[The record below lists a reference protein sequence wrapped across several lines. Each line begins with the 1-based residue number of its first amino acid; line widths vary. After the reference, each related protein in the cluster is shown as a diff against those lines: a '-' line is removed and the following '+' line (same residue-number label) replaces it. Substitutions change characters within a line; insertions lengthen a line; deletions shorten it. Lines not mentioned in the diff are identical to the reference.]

1 MKKLYPLLGLALLV
15 SVSGCDKKQEAAPAP
30 EATQAA
36 AVTQPAPVRPNR
48 PFVWGNAN
56 VYFLLTD
63 RFNNGNPANDLMY
76 GRQADAAPE
85 RGFQGGDIAGI
96 TAKIRE
102 GYFDKLGV
110 DAIWLTPHVQQI
122 PDSTDEGTGKSYG
135 YHGYWTLDWTA
146 VDANFGTMD
155 DMKEFVQTAHDHGIR
170 VLLDVV
176 INHTG
181 PATEKA
187 PAWPDPWV
195 RTSPACTYKDAPT
208 TISCTL
214 VANLPD
220 IRTESETEVDLP
232 PQLVEKWKAEGRYE
246 QEVKE
251 LDEFFARTKLTRTP
265 RHYIMKWHSDWIKD
279 LGVDGFRVDTV
290 KHTEEVV
297 WAELKKVASETF
309 EEWKRNNPTKAFHND
324 PFFMVGEVYNYG
336 IQGGTQFDLGGGKV
350 VNYYANGFDALISF
364 SLKGDANKDY
374 ETLFTEYSDL
384 LNYDALKDYTVL
396 NYITSH
402 DDGGPFDKE
411 RKRVFEAGTK
421 LLLAPGMAQIY
432 YGDETARNL
441 IIPGTEG
448 DATLRSF
455 MNWDE
460 LKNNVEK
467 NGYHVADVFEH
478 WSKLGKFRQNNVA
491 VGAGEHEVLADEP
504 YTFKRTYDKNGISNK
519 VVVALGVPKNQAN
532 SITVEGVFDD
542 GETVKDYYSD
552 QTAVVTEGTATFTT
566 PYDLILIAK

>member
-1 MKKLYPLLGLALLV
+1 MKTLLSLLGIALLAT
-15 SVSGCDKKQEAAPAP
+15 GCDKKEEPTSSAPESTPPAASSAPAP
-30 EATQAA
+30 L
-36 AVTQPAPVRPNR
+36 APKR
-48 PFVWGNAN
+48 PFVWANAN
-56 VYFLLTD
+56 IYFLLTD

-76 GRQADAAPE
+76 DRKADAAIM

-102 GYFDKLGV
+102 GYFEKLGI

-135 YHGYWTLDWTA
+135 YHGYWALDWTLM
-146 VDANFGTMD
+146 DANFGTLD
-155 DMKEFVQTAHDHGIR
+155 EMKEFVQTAHDHGIR

-176 INHTG
+176 VNHTG

-187 PAWPDPWV
+187 PAWPDGWV
-195 RTSPACTYKDAPT
+195 RTEPACTYKDAPT

-220 IRTESETEVDLP
+220 IRTESDEAVELP
-232 PQLVEKWKAEGRYE
+232 PQLVQKWKAEGRYE

-251 LDEFFARTKLTRTP
+251 LDEFFTRTQLTRSP
-265 RHYIMKWHSDWIKD
+265 RNYIFKWHLDWIKD
-279 LGVDGFRVDTV
+279 LGIDGFRVDTV
-290 KHTEEVV
+290 KHTEENV
-297 WAELKKVASETF
+297 WAELKKLATEAHN
-309 EEWKRNNPTKAFHND
+309 EWKKNNPGKLFHDD

-336 IQGGTQFDLGGGKV
+336 IQDGTQFDLGGGKV
-350 VNYYANGFDALISF
+350 VNYFANGFDSLISF
-364 SLKGDANKDY
+364 SMKGDANKDY
-374 ETLFTEYSDL
+374 EAIFSEYSDL
-384 LNYDALKDYTVL
+384 LHYDALKDYSVL

-402 DDGGPFDKE
+402 DDGTPFDKE

-421 LLLAPGMAQIY
+421 LLLSPGAAQIY

-441 IIPGTEG
+441 IIEGAQG

-467 NGYHVADVFEH
+467 NGYRVADVYEH
-478 WSKLGKFRQNNVA
+478 FSKLGQFRQKNLA
-491 VGAGEHEVLADEP
+491 VGAGEHEVLADAP
-504 YTFKRTYDKNGISNK
+504 YTFKRTYAKNGIDSK
-519 VVVALGVPKNQAN
+519 VVVALDVPKNQAN
-532 SITVEGVFDD
+532 SITVEGVFAD

-552 QTAVVTEGTATFTT
+552 QTAVVAEGKATFTT
-566 PYDLILIAK
+566 PYDLILIAQ

>member
-1 MKKLYPLLGLALLV
+1 MKTLFSLIGLALLV
-15 SVSGCDKKQEAAPAP
+15 SGCDKKEEATPAPVPESTPPITEAAPLAP
-30 EATQAA
+30 K
-36 AVTQPAPVRPNR
+36 R
-48 PFVWGNAN
+48 PFVWANAN

-76 GRQADAAPE
+76 DRKADAALM

-102 GYFDKLGV
+102 GYFDNLGV

-135 YHGYWTLDWTA
+135 YHGYWTLDWT
-146 VDANFGTMD
+146 VMDANYGTLD
-155 DMKEFVQTAHDHGIR
+155 EMKEFVQTAHDHGIR

-176 INHTG
+176 VNHTG

-187 PAWPDPWV
+187 PAWPETWV

-220 IRTESETEVDLP
+220 IRTESDEAVELP
-232 PQLVEKWKAEGRYE
+232 PQLVAKWKAEGRYE

-251 LDEFFARTKLTRTP
+251 LDEFFTRTKLP
-265 RHYIMKWHSDWIKD
+265 RSPRNHIMKWHLDWIKD

-290 KHTEEVV
+290 KHTEENV
-297 WAELKKVASETF
+297 WAELKKLAVEAHA
-309 EEWKRNNPTKAFHND
+309 EWKKQNPGKLFHDD

-336 IQGGTQFDLGGGKV
+336 IQGGTNFDLGGGKV
-350 VNYYANGFDALISF
+350 VNYYANGFDSLISF
-364 SLKGDANKDY
+364 SMKGDANKDY
-374 ETLFTEYSDL
+374 DTLFSEYSDI
-384 LNYDALKDYTVL
+384 LNYDSLKDYTVL
-396 NYITSH
+396 NYVTSH

-421 LLLAPGMAQIY
+421 LLLSPGAAQIY

-441 IIPGTEG
+441 IIEGTEG

-467 NGYHVADVFEH
+467 NGYRVADVYEH
-478 WSKLGKFRQNNVA
+478 WSKLGQFRQKNLA
-491 VGAGEHEVLADEP
+491 VGAGEHEVLEDEP

-519 VVVALGVPKNQAN
+519 VVIALDVPKGQAN
-532 SITVEGVFDD
+532 SITVEGVFAD
-542 GETVKDYYSD
+542 GETVKDYYSN
-552 QTAVVTEGTATFTT
+552 QTAVVAEGKATFTT
-566 PYDLILIAK
+566 PHDLILIAQ

>member
-1 MKKLYPLLGLALLV
+1 MKTLFSLIGLALL
-15 SVSGCDKKQEAAPAP
+15 VSGCDKKQDVAPETTTQTTTEVAPAP
-30 EATQAA
+30 VAA
-36 AVTQPAPVRPNR
+36 PKR
-48 PFVWGNAN
+48 PFVWANAN

-76 GRQADAAPE
+76 DRKADAAIM

-102 GYFDKLGV
+102 GYFTKLGV

-135 YHGYWTLDWTA
+135 YHGYWALDWTMM
-146 VDANFGTMD
+146 DANLGTLD
-155 DMKEFVQTAHDHGIR
+155 EMKEFVDTAHQHGIR

-187 PAWPDPWV
+187 PAWPDSWV
-195 RTSPACTYKDAPT
+195 RTSPACTYKDAVT

-220 IRTESETEVDLP
+220 IRTESDAVVDLP
-232 PQLVEKWKAEGRYE
+232 PQLVEKWKTEGRYE

-251 LDEFFARTKLTRTP
+251 LDEFFERTKLPRTP
-265 RHYIMKWHSDWIKD
+265 RHYIMKWHADWIKE

-290 KHTEEVV
+290 KHTEEYV
-297 WAELKKVASETF
+297 WAELKKVASDTF
-309 EEWKRNNPTKAFHND
+309 EEWKRNNPSKAFHND

-350 VNYYANGFDALISF
+350 VNYYANGFDSLISF
-364 SLKGDANKDY
+364 SMKGDANKKYD
-374 ETLFTEYSDL
+374 ELFTEYSDI
-384 LNYDALKDYTVL
+384 LNYDSLKDYTVL

-402 DDGGPFDKE
+402 DDGWPFDKE
-411 RKRVFEAGTK
+411 RKRVFEAATK
-421 LLLAPGMAQIY
+421 LLLSPGMAQIY
-432 YGDETARNL
+432 YGDETARTL
-441 IIPGTEG
+441 IHEGAEG

-460 LKNNVEK
+460 LKNNAEK
-467 NGYHVADVFEH
+467 NGYRVADVYEH
-478 WSKLGKFRQNNVA
+478 WSKLGQFRQKNLA
-491 VGAGEHEVLADEP
+491 VGAGEHEVLADAP
-504 YTFKRTYDKNGISNK
+504 YTFKRTYDKNGLSNK
-519 VVVALGVPKNQAN
+519 VVVALDVPKGQTN
-532 SITVEGVFDD
+532 SIIVEGVFAD
-542 GETVKDYYSD
+542 GETVTDYYSN
-552 QTAVVTEGTATFTT
+552 QTAVVAEGKATFTT
-566 PYDLILIAK
+566 PYDLILIAQ

>member
-1 MKKLYPLLGLALLV
+1 MKTLFTLIGLALFI
-15 SVSGCDKKQEAAPAP
+15 SGCDKKETVAPTPETTAKVEQAAPKFSP
-30 EATQAA
+30 PT
-36 AVTQPAPVRPNR
+36 R
-48 PFVWGNAN
+48 PFSWSNAN

-63 RFNNGNPANDLMY
+63 RFNNGNAANDLMY
-76 GRQADAAPE
+76 GRKADAALL
-85 RGFQGGDIAGI
+85 RGFQGGDVAGI

-110 DAIWLTPHVQQI
+110 DAIWLTPQVQQI

-135 YHGYWTLDWTA
+135 YHGYWAMDWTA
-146 VDANFGTMD
+146 MDANFGTLD
-155 DMKEFVQTAHDHGIR
+155 EMKEFVQTAHDHGIR

-181 PATEKA
+181 PVTPEA
-187 PAWPDPWV
+187 PVWPEDWV

-220 IRTESETEVDLP
+220 IRTESETEVGLP
-232 PQLVEKWKAEGRYE
+232 PHLIEKWKAEGRYE

-251 LDEFFARTKLTRTP
+251 LDEFFERTKLSRIP
-265 RHYIMKWHSDWIKD
+265 RHYIMKWHADWIKD

-290 KHTEEVV
+290 KHTEEYV
-297 WAELKKVASETF
+297 WAELKKVASDTF

-350 VNYYANGFDALISF
+350 VNYYANGFDSLISF
-364 SLKGDANKDY
+364 SMKGDANKDY
-374 ETLFTEYSDL
+374 DTLFTEYSDL
-384 LNYDALKDYTVL
+384 LNYDTLKDYTVL

-411 RKRVFEAGTK
+411 RKRVFEAANK
-421 LLLAPGMAQIY
+421 LLLSPGAAQIY

-441 IIPGTEG
+441 AIDGAEG

-460 LKNNVEK
+460 LKNNTEK
-467 NGYHVADVFEH
+467 NGYHVADVYEH
-478 WSKLGKFRQNNVA
+478 WCKLGKFRQNNIA
-491 VGAGEHEVLADEP
+491 VGAGEHETLSDSP
-504 YTFKRTYDKNGISNK
+504 YTFKRSYNKNGISNT
-519 VVVALGVPKNQAN
+519 VVVALDVPKGQAN
-532 SITVEGVFDD
+532 SITVDGAFDD
-542 GETVKDYYSD
+542 GETVTDYYSG
-552 QTAVVTEGTATFTT
+552 QTAVVSEGTATFNT
-566 PYDLILIAK
+566 PFDVILIAK